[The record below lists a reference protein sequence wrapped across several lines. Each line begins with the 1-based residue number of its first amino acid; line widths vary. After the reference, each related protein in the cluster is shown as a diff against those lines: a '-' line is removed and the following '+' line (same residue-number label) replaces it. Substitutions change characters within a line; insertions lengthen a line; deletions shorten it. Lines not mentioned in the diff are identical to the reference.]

1 MAITAKQKVY
11 GCVLGAG
18 VAAFAADKVFLAP
31 NEAAAQSLP
40 VAEYAI
46 TSLTSELD
54 AARSDLAAM
63 ALVPAESNELAG
75 SLEAFAQTRSL
86 DLTNIRDA
94 FKPSTSWGGNELV
107 IERRRAADDLA
118 ATFAQSHRLMAVM
131 GAGPN
136 GSAIINDKCL
146 FIGQQIDG
154 FRLASVG
161 SRNAVLELDD
171 AQVELELSQQQ

>member
-18 VAAFAADKVFLAP
+18 VAAFAADKLFLAP

-63 ALVPAESNELAG
+63 ALVPTEGNDLAG

-86 DLTNIRDA
+86 DLTNMRDA
-94 FKPSTSWGGNELV
+94 FKPAV
-107 IERRRAADDLA
+107 ER
-118 ATFAQSHRLMAVM
+118 
-131 GAGPN
+131 P
-136 GSAIINDKCL
+136 
-146 FIGQQIDG
+146 
-154 FRLASVG
+154 SVG
-161 SRNAVLELDD
+161 NSQTGFYEVDRVAGLKDLDD
-171 AQVELELSQQQ
+171 VVSEVVAE